1 MKEVGDNL
9 SNLKRTPL
17 YENHVELGAKMVEF
31 TGYEMPIQYEG
42 IKQEHDAVR
51 TAAGIFDVSHMGEI
65 LVEGENATEFVQHIF
80 TNDIT
85 DQVNGQVLYGL
96 MCYENGTVVDDLL
109 VYKYNNEKY
118 YLVVNAS
125 NKDKDFAWLNDNNT
139 FGVKLTD
146 KSEIAEVAIQG
157 PDAQKILQQM
167 TDQDLLE
174 IPFFTFKEIKVMG
187 IDAIVSRT
195 GYTGEDGFEV
205 YAHDIV
211 PIWNKMLE
219 LGAMPIGL
227 GARDTL
233 RFEATLPLYGNEIS
247 DSINP
252 IEASLGMFVKL
263 DVDFIGRDAL
273 AAVKADRKLK
283 SAGIELLDKGIV
295 RHGYKVL
302 DVEGSEIGEVTTG
315 YKLGGRAIG
324 LALIP
329 VEYKLGDE
337 LLIEVRNKQ
346 LKAKVVSRKF
356 MNKNYKK

>member
-1 MKEVGDNL
+1 
-9 SNLKRTPL
+9 
-17 YENHVELGAKMVEF
+17 
-31 TGYEMPIQYEG
+31 MPIQYEG
-42 IKQEHDAVR
+42 IKQEHEAVR

-85 DQVNGQVLYGL
+85 DQAEGQVLYGL

-109 VYKYNNEKY
+109 VYKYNNKKY

-125 NKDKDFAWLNDNNT
+125 NKDKDFAWMNSNNK
-139 FGVKLTD
+139 FGVTITD
-146 KSEIAEVAIQG
+146 ESKIAEVAIQG
-157 PDAQKILQQM
+157 PKAQEVLQKM
-167 TDQDLLE
+167 TDSDLTE
-174 IPFFTFKEIKVMG
+174 ITFFTFKEIKVLG

-205 YAHDIV
+205 YSHDIQ
-211 PIWNKMLE
+211 PIWNKMIE
-219 LGAMPIGL
+219 LGAKPIGL

-247 DSINP
+247 DQINP

-263 DVDFIGRDAL
+263 DTDFIGRDVL
-273 AAVKADRKLK
+273 AEVKANRKLK
-283 SAGIELLDKGIV
+283 SAGIELMDRGIM

-302 DVEGSEIGEVTTG
+302 STDGDVIGEVTTG
-315 YKLGGRAIG
+315 YKLGDRAIA

-329 VEYKLGDE
+329 VEYKLGNE